1 MGAGEAA
8 IAGGTAALAGGAAVV
23 VGGAAVL
30 AGNGVVWLSVV
41 KAIARKQELVSNVF
55 FIGVV
60 CNEMRGR
67 RRLDSGI
74 CSFRN
79 RGSNDLGLLV

>member
-1 MGAGEAA
+1 
-8 IAGGTAALAGGAAVV
+8 
-23 VGGAAVL
+23 
-30 AGNGVVWLSVV
+30 VVWLSVV

-60 CNEMRGR
+60 CNEMRER

-74 CSFRN
+74 CLFRSQ
-79 RGSNDLGLLV
+79 GSNDLRLLVCLPAPRRDFDPDTSRTSVRRRA